1 MEAIPPLEGSQ
12 VYFVVAAGEFF
23 KAENPIH
30 QEQTEVEED
39 CPKVVFPSLLKVQ
52 LGEANKK
59 GISAVRISLLVKE
72 KA

>member
-1 MEAIPPLEGSQ
+1 MTIEAPLEGS
-12 VYFVVAAGEFF
+12 FLLAGEFF

-52 LGEANKK
+52 LGEAKK
-59 GISAVRISLLVKE
+59 
-72 KA
+72 

>member
-1 MEAIPPLEGSQ
+1 VTIELFRPYLEGSQ
-12 VYFVVAAGEFF
+12 VSFVVAAGEFF

-52 LGEANKK
+52 LGEAKK
-59 GISAVRISLLVKE
+59 
-72 KA
+72 